1 VCFAPASRSALI
13 PVSGVLVIGVAK
25 AGAPLAAT
33 VLHVATGSSR
43 RYCWHR
49 GAADHGKTFA
59 AIEPGPGAPSGPPG

>member
-1 VCFAPASRSALI
+1 
-13 PVSGVLVIGVAK
+13 VLVIGVAK